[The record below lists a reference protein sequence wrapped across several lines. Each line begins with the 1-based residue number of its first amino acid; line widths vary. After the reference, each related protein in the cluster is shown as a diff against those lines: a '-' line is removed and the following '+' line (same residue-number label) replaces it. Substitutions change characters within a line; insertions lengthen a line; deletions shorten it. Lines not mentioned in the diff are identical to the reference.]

1 MQGAGRWPG
10 VLCLFLSIGKAIDS
24 MTMVW
29 VMDKN
34 KELNLQ
40 RQRRR
45 FRVRKRIRGTP
56 QRPRLSVY
64 RSHRNLA
71 CQIIDDTTGRTLV
84 AVSTASKELRGTLP
98 YGGNKKAAEV
108 VGKLLAEK
116 ALAAGITQVAF
127 DRGHYKYHGRVAAL
141 ADAARAGGLN
151 F

>member
-1 MQGAGRWPG
+1 MAM
-10 VLCLFLSIGKAIDS
+10 VL
-24 MTMVW
+24 
-29 VMDKN
+29 VMDRN
-34 KELNLQ
+34 KALNLQ

-45 FRVRKRIRGTP
+45 YRVRKRIRGTP
-56 QRPRLSVY
+56 ERPRLSVY

-71 CQIIDDTTGRTLV
+71 CQIIDDTTGKTLV
-84 AVSTASKELRGTLP
+84 AVSTLSKELREKVP
-98 YGGNKKAAEV
+98 YGGNRKAAEV
-108 VGKLLAEK
+108 VGRLLAEK